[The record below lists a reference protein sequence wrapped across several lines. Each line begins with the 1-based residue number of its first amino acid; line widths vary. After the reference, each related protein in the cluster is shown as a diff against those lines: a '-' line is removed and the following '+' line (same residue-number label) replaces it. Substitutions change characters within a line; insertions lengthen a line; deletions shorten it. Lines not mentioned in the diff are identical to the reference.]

1 MIRNETDKWNTL
13 ISKFRDLGGI
23 ADNICQ
29 KNGSK
34 GRGIFPV
41 DKKIKSRIFTPSNLI
56 IKKDDICLES
66 GNVRIKKEKN
76 YYPKETREFFNY
88 YQDNFSWGGGGK
100 ESTEKFES
108 SLSLFS
114 EELKKLL
121 KENRLVDIDKRHEGS
136 WKEVILSQFLYARE
150 FNFKNNLQIVPLLEL
165 VNHDTISFQFYKSS
179 KGISSPNY
187 PPLNSELTYTYAS
200 KGTLNCFFDYGFFS
214 KETMV
219 FSLPFNFK
227 IEDTDLTLICKGNE
241 LRDDLM
247 NIKRHKNSILIEG
260 LPISDRNY
268 SSLPEEYFMEL
279 FRQIGLNDISLIN
292 LYKIKNYNKIIREKF
307 LENISK
313 KENIASSM
321 FYKAIVHELDLISKF

>member
-1 MIRNETDKWNTL
+1 MIRDETDKWNTL

-29 KNGSK
+29 RNGSK

-41 DKKIKSRIFTPSNLI
+41 NKKIKSRIFTPSNLI

-76 YYPKETREFFNY
+76 SYPKETIEFFNY

-100 ESTEKFES
+100 ESTEEFES

-114 EELKKLL
+114 EELKILL
-121 KENRLVDIDKRHEGS
+121 KDNRLVDIDKRHKGS

-150 FNFKNNLQIVPLLEL
+150 FNFRNKLQIVPLLEL
-165 VNHDTISFQFYKSS
+165 VNHDSISFQFYKSS

-187 PPLNSELTYTYAS
+187 PPLDSELTYTYAN

-227 IEDTDLTLICKGNE
+227 LEDKNLVLICKGNE

-247 NIKRHKNSILIEG
+247 NIKRSENAILIEG

-268 SSLPEEYFMEL
+268 SSLPQEYFKEL
-279 FRQIGLNDISLIN
+279 FRQIGLNDISIIN
-292 LYKIKNYNKIIREKF
+292 LYKIKNYNRYIREKF
-307 LENISK
+307 LENLKS

-321 FYKAIVHELDLISKF
+321 FYQAIVHELNLISKF